1 LLSTYPHPEVV
12 VVGAQH
18 GFRIGEENPALKN
31 SFRIPCGRP
40 LIKKNL
46 NFPYANMKWLF
57 FFDNR
62 EIQRSLSFHNGKKKK
77 E

>member
-1 LLSTYPHPEVV
+1 LLSTYAHPEVV

-18 GFRIGEENPALKN
+18 GFRIGEENPALRN

-46 NFPYANMKWLF
+46 NFPYANMKWFF
-57 FFDNR
+57 FFDNGA
-62 EIQRSLSFHNGKKKK
+62 IQRSLSFHNGKKK